1 MRVRVLGSA
10 AGGGFPQWN
19 CGCPNC
25 REVRAVPK
33 GETGTP
39 SLQARTQESVAVSA
53 DGEHWFLLNAS
64 PEVRAQIESF
74 PALHPRAARHSPIAG
89 ILLTNGDLDH
99 CLGLLS
105 LRESHPLSVYATP
118 RVRHGFTENNVLY
131 STLQRFAGHTSW
143 MGLPLDEE
151 RELRLAGD
159 RPSGLTVEAVP
170 LPGQAPLHLKARLG
184 EPHPE
189 DNVGLLLRDSMRG
202 TTLAYFPGC
211 ARITPEVLEAA
222 GRAQCLFFDGTFWSD
237 DELITL
243 GLGERRATD
252 MAHVPIGSST
262 GSLAAF
268 AASQVPAR
276 FFIHINNTNP
286 ILREDSPER
295 RRVHEAGWQ
304 VARDGLDLTLDGPRL
319 EDPILEDRMLEEGG
333 LA

>member
-19 CGCPNC
+19 CGCSNC
-25 REVRAVPK
+25 RDVRA
-33 GETGTP
+33 GAA
-39 SLQARTQESVAVSA
+39 SLLARTQESVAVSA

-64 PEVRAQIESF
+64 PEVRAQLESF
-74 PALHPRAARHSPIAG
+74 PALHPRGPRQSPIAG

-105 LRESHPLSVYATP
+105 LRESQRLSVYATE

-131 STLQRFAGHTSW
+131 ATLQRFPGHTTW
-143 MGLPLDEE
+143 TGLKLGEE
-151 RELRLAGD
+151 VALRLDGE

-170 LPGQAPLHLKARLG
+170 LPGQAPLHLKAKFG

-189 DNVGLLLRDSMRG
+189 DNIGLLIREPQRG
-202 TTLAYFPGC
+202 VTLAYFPGC
-211 ARITPEVLEAA
+211 ARVTPAVLEAA
-222 GRAQCLFFDGTFWSD
+222 GRAQCLFFDGTFWAD
-237 DELITL
+237 DELIQL

-252 MAHVPIGSST
+252 MAHVAIGSPA

-268 AASQVPAR
+268 ASCPVPAR
-276 FFIHINNTNP
+276 WFIHINNTNP
-286 ILREDSPER
+286 ILREDSVER
-295 RRVHEAGWQ
+295 RIVREAGWQ
-304 VARDGLDLTLDGPRL
+304 VARDGLDLTLDGK
-319 EDPILEDRMLEEGG
+319 G

>member
-25 REVRAVPK
+25 RGVRA
-33 GETGTP
+33 GAP

-53 DGEHWFLLNAS
+53 DGESWFLLNAS

-74 PALHPRAARHSPIAG
+74 PALHPRGPRHSPIAG

-99 CLGLLS
+99 CLGVLS
-105 LRESHPLSVYATP
+105 LRESQRLNVYATA

-131 STLQRFAGHTSW
+131 GTLQRFPGHTSW
-143 MGLPLDEE
+143 PRLELGEESELLLADE
-151 RELRLAGD
+151 

-170 LPGQAPLHLKARLG
+170 LPGQAPLHLKATSG
-184 EPHPE
+184 APHPE
-189 DNVGLLLRDSMRG
+189 DNIGLLIREPKRG
-202 TTLAYFPGC
+202 ATLAYFPGC
-211 ARITPEVLEAA
+211 ARITSAELEAA

-237 DELITL
+237 DELVAL

-252 MAHVPIGSST
+252 MAHVPIGSSA

-268 AASQVPAR
+268 ASSRVPSR

-286 ILREDSPER
+286 ILREDSAESR
-295 RRVHEAGWQ
+295 LVREAGWQ
-304 VARDGLDLTLDGPRL
+304 VSRDGLDLTLDGK
-319 EDPILEDRMLEEGG
+319 GV
-333 LA
+333 A

>member
-25 REVRAVPK
+25 REVRA
-33 GETGTP
+33 GGS
-39 SLQARTQESVAVSA
+39 SLLARTQESVAVSA

-74 PALHPRAARHSPIAG
+74 PALHPHGPRHSPIAG

-105 LRESHPLSVYATP
+105 LRESQRLSVYATE

-131 STLQRFAGHTSW
+131 GTLQRFPGHTSW
-143 MGLPLDEE
+143 PGLELGKEL
-151 RELRLAGD
+151 ELRLEGE
-159 RPSGLTVEAVP
+159 RPSGLTVEAIA
-170 LPGQAPLHLKARLG
+170 LPGQAPLHLKAAIHRGNDWG

-189 DNVGLLLRDSMRG
+189 DNVGLLIRDTRRG
-202 TTLAYFPGC
+202 ATFAYFPGC
-211 ARITPEVLEAA
+211 ARVTPAVLEAA
-222 GRAQCLFFDGTFWSD
+222 SRAQCLFFDGTFWSD
-237 DELITL
+237 DELIQL

-252 MAHVPIGSST
+252 MAHVPIGSPA

-268 AASQVPAR
+268 ASCPVPAR
-276 FFIHINNTNP
+276 WFIHINNTNP
-286 ILREDSPER
+286 ILREDSPEA
-295 RRVHEAGWQ
+295 RVVREAGWQ
-304 VARDGLDLTLDGPRL
+304 VARDGLDLTLDRK
-319 EDPILEDRMLEEGG
+319 G

>member
-1 MRVRVLGSA
+1 
-10 AGGGFPQWN
+10 
-19 CGCPNC
+19 
-25 REVRAVPK
+25 
-33 GETGTP
+33 
-39 SLQARTQESVAVSA
+39 VAVSA

-74 PALHPRAARHSPIAG
+74 PALHPQASRHSPIAG

-105 LRESHPLSVYATP
+105 LRESQRLSVYATA

-131 STLQRFAGHTSW
+131 GTLQRFPGHTSW
-143 MGLPLDEE
+143 TGLELGQES
-151 RELRLAGD
+151 ELRLAGD
-159 RPSGLTVEAVP
+159 RPSGLTVEAIP

-189 DNVGLLLRDSMRG
+189 DNVGLLIRDSMRG

-211 ARITPEVLEAA
+211 ARIDAVVLEAA

-237 DELITL
+237 DELVAL

-252 MAHVPIGSST
+252 MAHIPIGSST

-268 AASQVPAR
+268 ATSQVPGR

-286 ILREDSPER
+286 ILREDSAER
-295 RRVHEAGWQ
+295 RLVQQAGWQ
-304 VARDGLDLTLDGPRL
+304 VARDGLDLTLDSK
-319 EDPILEDRMLEEGG
+319 G

>member
-25 REVRAVPK
+25 QGVRA
-33 GETGTP
+33 GGA
-39 SLQARTQESVAVSA
+39 SLEARTQESVAVSA
-53 DGEHWFLLNAS
+53 DSEHWFVLNAS

-74 PALHPRAARHSPIAG
+74 SALHPRGPRHSPIAG

-105 LRESHPLSVYATP
+105 LRESHRLCVYATP
-118 RVRHGFTENNVLY
+118 RVQHGFTENNVLY
-131 STLQRFAGHTSW
+131 GTLQRFPGHTSW
-143 MGLPLDEE
+143 VPLDLGKES
-151 RELRLAGD
+151 ELSLAGG
-159 RPSGLTVEAVP
+159 RPSGLTVEAIP
-170 LPGQAPLHLKARLG
+170 LPGQAPLHLQARLG

-189 DNVGLLLRDSMRG
+189 DNVGLLIRDTARG
-202 TTLAYFPGC
+202 ATLAYFPGC
-211 ARITPEVLEAA
+211 ARITPAVLEAA

-237 DELITL
+237 DELIAL

-252 MAHVPIGSST
+252 MAHVPIGSAA

-268 AASQVPAR
+268 AASRVPAR

-286 ILREDSPER
+286 ILRESSEER
-295 RRVHEAGWQ
+295 RIVQRAGWQ
-304 VARDGLDLTLDGPRL
+304 VARDGLDLALDGK
-319 EDPILEDRMLEEGG
+319 GV
-333 LA
+333 A